1 MNQDRFDIDIIGNQL
16 LANCRIDGN
25 LKSGRD
31 ICLEGVISGNVQC
44 SKRVVI
50 NRGGVIDGDLEC
62 EELFLNGKVTGDV
75 CVVRKTVM
83 GVNAI
88 IEGGLITDSLEIT
101 PGAKI
106 MGGLKLKKA

>member
-25 LKSGRD
+25 LKSDRD
-31 ICLEGVISGNVQC
+31 ICLDGIISGNIQC
-44 SKRVVI
+44 SKRVVV
-50 NRGGVIDGDLEC
+50 NKGGIIDGDLEC
-62 EELFLNGKVTGDV
+62 EELFLNGKITGNV
-75 CVVRKTVM
+75 CVARKTVM

-88 IEGGLITDSLEIT
+88 IEGGLTTDSLEIT

-106 MGGLKLKKA
+106 GGGLRLKKA